1 MDYKLNFSHLS
12 AYLLQQDKISVQEIT
27 VVFNGETSET
37 IWDSLPQYSQFGV
50 YYYLIGFSSKKRF
63 LQMVLSCDGDEIYFL
78 DIKVADLKE
87 IREDFFNIS

>member
-1 MDYKLNFSHLS
+1 MDYRLNFSYLN
-12 AYLLQQDKISVQEIT
+12 AYLLQQDKISMQEIT
-27 VVFNGETSET
+27 AVFNGEVNET

-63 LQMVLSCDGDEIYFL
+63 LQIVLNCDGDEIYFL

-87 IREDFFNIS
+87 IREDFFNI